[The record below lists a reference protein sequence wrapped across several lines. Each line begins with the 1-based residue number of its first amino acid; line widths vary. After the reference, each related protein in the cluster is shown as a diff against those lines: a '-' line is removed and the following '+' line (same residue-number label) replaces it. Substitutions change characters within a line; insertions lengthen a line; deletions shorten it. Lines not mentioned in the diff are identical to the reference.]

1 MNKASHFIRVL
12 PVDVERDG
20 AALLPR
26 QQGVQRLL
34 VALLCRGEQRLLV
47 LPHRGSGG
55 VCGGGGGEGP
65 GFRPLP
71 FGLFSRGPEGC
82 AAGGPGAVMNTK
94 LYILTHQVQ
103 QKNAHQHKSGRGG
116 EK

>member
-26 QQGVQRLL
+26 QQGVHRLL
-34 VALLCRGEQRLLV
+34 VALVCRGVQRLLV

-55 VCGGGGGEGP
+55 VCGGGGGGGGGEG
-65 GFRPLP
+65 FDLRPLP
-71 FGLFSRGPEGC
+71 LVLLFCVS
-82 AAGGPGAVMNTK
+82 
-94 LYILTHQVQ
+94 
-103 QKNAHQHKSGRGG
+103 
-116 EK
+116 